1 MNRLLIG
8 CRHGVGG
15 GECEV
20 FLLSIR
26 EDCFAVLSISAWEEL
41 LEKLIP
47 GYALVNA
54 FKIFF

>member
-1 MNRLLIG
+1 MNRPLIG
-8 CRHGVGG
+8 GPHGVGG

-20 FLLSIR
+20 LLSIR

-47 GYALVNA
+47 SCALVNA